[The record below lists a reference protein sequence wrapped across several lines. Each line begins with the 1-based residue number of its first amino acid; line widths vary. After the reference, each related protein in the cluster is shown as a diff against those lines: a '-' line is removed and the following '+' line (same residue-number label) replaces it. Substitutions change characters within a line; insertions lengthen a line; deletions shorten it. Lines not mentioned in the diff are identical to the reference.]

1 MNGFFNKK
9 STIIPFK
16 FWAVLFT
23 VLYSFSLATYAHLTP
38 KVIQSITLENGGTN
52 TVIYDLKTDGFNRLW
67 IASTEGVFVYN
78 GKQAKKIW
86 PLTGSANAYSIVNHQ
101 NDVYVSGTFGLVKF
115 NARSLQAEPIEALAK
130 SNIYAFTLSNN
141 KIVYN
146 QFDNGLYQFN
156 QDSNEIL
163 SIDIDKHVASND
175 IKAIHTDKQ
184 GIVWVAVQAND
195 SSKGMLSGGLLALK
209 NGKIIGNYLHNNN
222 EIIANI
228 TAFNNNLI
236 ISTTNSG
243 IIEFNP
249 TTKEIVKQHYPRA
262 KSPSVK
268 RPLMK
273 GPSANSLQTRFPAI
287 NNLSID
293 NNGCFW
299 LATMSQAQSTCNNQ
313 INKLSGSYLKELPLA
328 DYQTV
333 YFDAHNEIVWLGA
346 ISGGVRGI
354 HVPKDNALSYS
365 MINKN
370 DKGLNGESLSG
381 ESIYSVNQAQNG
393 DIWLAYNGEGIDIID
408 AKTNKVEH
416 IKVAEQGSRANHILS
431 FAFDPQGT
439 AFVGSFRGG
448 VWYKKTA
455 DKTFKPFI
463 KSSNEKVQKTIV
475 MDFAFETER
484 VWVATIRELFE
495 LDKTGEII
503 RTLPKGELINQG
515 NIYGVMTLDD
525 ANMLLATSNGLIN
538 VDKKSLKQTL
548 LNPVDANAVGCD
560 DGMMDLTRDTK
571 GNVWYVSRALCKYD
585 PVTKKV
591 SSESIHPL
599 FVAGMTAVLALP
611 DGRIVGHDG
620 KIAIFDPKDKSV
632 QTITAE
638 NGHFIDDSTQNFGAM
653 TLINNQL
660 VVALSKGLL
669 WYDIN
674 KAIPSALQQNPL
686 FIKKLMVM
694 NKSKAISAEMLKSTL
709 NFPYTDKVAFLDFE
723 QINYFNQKFTYQV
736 EMPSIIDTPLV
747 LERLDGFA
755 IPTAIEGNHQ
765 IKVLSQKADQ
775 TIDNLTFAINVEP
788 PYWRTPLAYV
798 IYLLLIMFAV
808 FVFYSLRVS
817 AIKRENKR
825 LDLLVTERTKQ
836 LKVSLHDK
844 ERMFENISHEFRTPL
859 TVIIGNIDIL
869 LKEEKNKRV
878 DIIHRQSHRLLAL
891 VEQLLKLAELKAV
904 KKTYQTVNL
913 SEFVPI
919 QISALGSLCEQF
931 DVQLTLDDTAN
942 LPTVMMLEDS
952 MMLVISNMVGNAIKY
967 ATQGTEIKVSV
978 TVNYNA
984 LKFTVIN
991 QAKSFDTNT
1000 SKERYVRA
1008 NDKSNIDGNGIG
1020 LAIMEEVAK
1029 LNDGEFSI
1037 NYQQGV
1043 VCAEIIMNTQP
1054 AIITTDIEAT
1064 AESVL
1069 IAKPTSTLA
1078 TVMIVEDEQD
1088 LREFITDILAESF
1101 KIISCKDGSE
1111 ALAHLKSDNSLPDI
1125 ILSDVVMPNLTGIE
1139 LTHAIKNDD
1148 ELRSIPVVLL
1158 SAKTDLSSLKS
1169 GYTALADDY
1178 IAKPFNSELLVTK
1191 LTNLV
1196 ATISAAKEKALG
1208 SLLTPHV
1215 KPKTEIESKISALM
1229 ATQFSDDTFSV
1240 HVLAEHLSMSEKTL
1254 NRRLQSLYGVS
1265 FSQLIRDYRLEKSKE
1280 MLITGMS
1287 AKETTYQ
1294 CGFSSQAYFGQCFK
1308 EKFDVSPGLF
1318 QRQFTS

>member
-1 MNGFFNKK
+1 MKNFITFIANFLTVQLTLLCFV
-9 STIIPFK
+9 STI
-16 FWAVLFT
+16 A
-23 VLYSFSLATYAHLTP
+23 YAHLTP
-38 KVIQSITLENGGTN
+38 KTIQSITLENGGTN
-52 TVIYDLKTDGFNRLW
+52 TVIYDLKTDDFNRLW

-86 PLTGSANAYSIVNHQ
+86 PLNSSANAYSIVNHQ
-101 NDVYVSGTFGLVKF
+101 EYIYVSGTFGLVKF
-115 NARSLQAEPIEALAK
+115 NARSLLAEPIEALAK
-130 SNIYAFTLSNN
+130 NNIYAFTITNN
-141 KIVYN
+141 IIIYN
-146 QFDNGLYQFN
+146 EFDNGLYQFN
-156 QDSNEIL
+156 RDSNEVEL
-163 SIDIDKHVASND
+163 IDINKYVTSND

-184 GIVWVAVQAND
+184 GTVWVAVQAND
-195 SSKGMLSGGLLALK
+195 SSKGMLNGGLLALK
-209 NGKIIGNYLHNNN
+209 NGKVIGNYLHNSN

-228 TAFNNNLI
+228 TEFNNNLI
-236 ISTTNSG
+236 ISTTNKG

-249 TTKEIVKQHYPRA
+249 VTKEIVKQHYPLIESASIKSPLTKSSSA
-262 KSPSVK
+262 KSPS
-268 RPLMK
+268 
-273 GPSANSLQTRFPAI
+273 AAFPAI
-287 NNLSID
+287 NNLAID

-299 LATMSQAQSTCNNQ
+299 LATMSQAQSTCGNH
-313 INKLSGSYLKELPLA
+313 INKLSGSYLKDLPLA
-328 DYQTV
+328 DYQTI
-333 YFDAHNEIVWLGA
+333 YFDPHNEIVWLGA

-354 HVPKDNALSYS
+354 HTPKNKALSYS
-365 MINKN
+365 MAGNN
-370 DKGLNGESLSG
+370 GKGLSA

-393 DIWLAYNGEGIDIID
+393 DVWLAYNGEGIDIID
-408 AKTNKVEH
+408 ANTKQVKH
-416 IKVAEQGSRANHILS
+416 INVAEQGSRANHILS

-448 VWYKKTA
+448 VWHKKSEELAFT
-455 DKTFKPFI
+455 PFI
-463 KSSNEKVQKTIV
+463 QSDNEKVQKTIV
-475 MDFAFETER
+475 MDFAFEAER

-495 LDKTGEII
+495 LSKSGEII
-503 RTLPKGELINQG
+503 RTLTKGELINQG
-515 NIYGVMTLDD
+515 NIYGVMSLDES
-525 ANMLLATSNGLIN
+525 NILLATSNGLIN
-538 VDKKSLKQTL
+538 LDKKSLQQTL
-548 LNPVDANAVGCD
+548 LNPIDANAVGCD
-560 DGMMDLTRDTK
+560 DGMMDFSRDNK
-571 GNVWYVSRALCKYD
+571 GNIWYVSRALCKYD
-585 PVTKKV
+585 PASGKVT
-591 SSESIHPL
+591 SESTHPL

-620 KIAIFDPKDKSV
+620 KIAIFDPTDKTV

-669 WYDIN
+669 WFDIN
-674 KAIPSALQQNPL
+674 KATPSALQQNPL

-694 NKSKAISAEMLKSTL
+694 NKSKAISPEVLKSTL

-723 QINYFNQKFTYQV
+723 QVDYFNQKFTYKV
-736 EMPSIIDTPLV
+736 EMPSVIDTPLV
-747 LERLDGFA
+747 LDRLDGFA
-755 IPTAIEGNHQ
+755 IPTAIEGKHQ
-765 IKVLSQKADQ
+765 IKVLSNKADQ
-775 TIDNLTFAINVEP
+775 TIDNLTFTINVEP
-788 PYWRTPLAYV
+788 PYWRTPLAYA
-798 IYLLLIMFAV
+798 IYLLSIMLAAFLL
-808 FVFYSLRVS
+808 YSLRVS

-836 LKVSLHDK
+836 LKISLHDK

-859 TVIIGNIDIL
+859 TIIIGNIDVL
-869 LKEEKNKRV
+869 RKEEKNKRV

-904 KKTYQTVNL
+904 KKAYETVNL

-919 QISALGSLCEQF
+919 QISAFGSLCEQF

-952 MMLVISNMVGNAIKY
+952 MMLVIANMVGNAIKY
-967 ATQGTEIKVSV
+967 ATQGSEIKVSV
-978 TVNYNA
+978 TVNDNA

-1158 SAKTDLSSLKS
+1158 SAKTDLSSVKS

-1178 IAKPFNSELLVTK
+1178 IAKPFNSELIVTK

-1318 QRQFTS
+1318 QRQLSS